1 MQRCSLD
8 SAIKTPDSRAMSPA
22 GSSHDP
28 SSGDWFEGPLGG
40 AGGAKEGPGA
50 MGPQAAGPGQ
60 PAPVAG
66 PARPAIP
73 GGNGALD
80 SAALGSSGEGQLKAL
95 LTPATL
101 VGRMSAEWLR
111 TALAQSAS
119 SLAFIERH
127 RSDPLLELEARCQ
140 GYLADLALLIHPERL
155 AERWLAL
162 LAVRGRM
169 WTPREPLAHLI
180 ERCLRDAA
188 DQLAHEDA
196 LEESQQIPPASE
208 FAEDYDLAAELFG
221 VAEPF
226 RRLVLL
232 RFNRLPKAV
241 RKQLFAW
248 VARGIEPPSSPPS
261 GASDHSAAGH
271 GAAKSRANSGKG
283 PGAGP
288 NSGFGLTLDEARRI
302 LGQILTLPR
311 GDER

>member
-1 MQRCSLD
+1 M
-8 SAIKTPDSRAMSPA
+8 
-22 GSSHDP
+22 
-28 SSGDWFEGPLGG
+28 
-40 AGGAKEGPGA
+40 GGAKDGSGA
-50 MGPQAAGPGQ
+50 MGPQSAGAGQ
-60 PAPVAG
+60 PAHLADPL
-66 PARPAIP
+66 RPATQ
-73 GGNGALD
+73 GANGALD
-80 SAALGSSGEGQLKAL
+80 SAALGSSGALQLKAL

-101 VGRMSAEWLR
+101 VGRMNAEWLR

-119 SLAFIERH
+119 SLAFIERY
-127 RSDPLLELEARCQ
+127 RTDPLLEAEARCQ

-169 WTPREPLAHLI
+169 WSTREPLARLI

-248 VARGIEPPSSPPS
+248 VARGIEPPSSSPS
-261 GASDHSAAGH
+261 ASSDLGATGHSAA
-271 GAAKSRANSGKG
+271 KPRANGGKG
-283 PGAGP
+283 PGVGP
-288 NSGFGLTLDEARRI
+288 NSGFGLTLDEARSI
-302 LGQILTLPR
+302 LAQILTLPR